1 MSTRTPA
8 SGVKESR
15 YSSCSMFNSRL
26 RPEDRTKVTKIIRR
40 KLIRPMWSSSKW
52 THKDV
57 TNCNLKY
64 CTFATHHTLLKHL
77 IPILYFWEQ
86 SYLSVVQYLKE
97 HWGSYC
103 RNWGFREQLG
113 ENFPM
118 SRNSSITSTQLE
130 NSPWEGPALF
140 DIKSFLF
147 TPELVNSLLK
157 T

>member
-15 YSSCSMFNSRL
+15 YSSCSMFNSTL

-40 KLIRPMWSSSKW
+40 KLIRPMWSSSKL

-77 IPILYFWEQ
+77 IPIRYFWELRKC
-86 SYLSVVQYLKE
+86 SSMPE

-103 RNWGFREQLG
+103 KNWGFRERLG
-113 ENFPM
+113 ENLPM
-118 SRNSSITSTQLE
+118 SRNSSITSTQPNRKL
-130 NSPWEGPALF
+130 
-140 DIKSFLF
+140 
-147 TPELVNSLLK
+147 TMRRTRLVWYQKFPFCSRAC
-157 T
+157 